1 MTKVERL
8 NILAEAMDVG
18 IDVLLDDTVLSS
30 LDEWDSLAA
39 LSLMAVLNGKMNKKI
54 TPLEIKELNTV
65 ADALKLME

>member
-1 MTKVERL
+1 MTKVEKL

-39 LSLMAVLNGKMNKKI
+39 LSLMALLNGKMNKKI